1 MKTFILHDE
10 TVNTYGFRMLT
21 SGADLTAFRS
31 NPVMLYHHNDLELPI
46 GRWVNVRVEGTQIL
60 AEADFDMGDKRAA
73 EIARKVES
81 GYISACSVGA
91 WVEECS
97 SDPMTYLEGQTEP
110 TVTRWSLREAS
121 ICNIPAN
128 HNALALYD
136 ADGRRVEEVDYS
148 TILQLT
154 DTITTHSSNTSM
166 TKKKINA
173 LLSLSD
179 DATEEKVLE
188 TLSDK
193 LEQMTKLET
202 RLSALLEEK
211 KEREAVEAKARLEH
225 FETLTSRA
233 LKDGNLTEEQ
243 SKSLR
248 KLYDASP
255 LEATHFA
262 ELIPERKSIAQQLT
276 DHTRETRKT
285 KSLAS
290 LSWDELDRSGKL
302 ARLREE
308 DPDAYAEKYKAKF
321 GTND

>member
-21 SGADLTAFRS
+21 SGADLTVFRA
-31 NPVMLYHHNDLELPI
+31 NPVMLYNHNDWVMPI

-60 AEADFDMGDKRAA
+60 AEADFDMGDKQAA
-73 EIARKVES
+73 EIARKVEA

-91 WVEECS
+91 WVKECS
-97 SDPMTYLEGQTEP
+97 SDPRTYLEGQTEP

-136 ADGRRVEEVDYS
+136 ADGRRVKEVDYS

-166 TKKKINA
+166 TKKINA

-211 KEREAVEAKARLEH
+211 KERETAEAQARLEH

-285 KSLAS
+285 KALAS

-321 GTND
+321 GTKD

>member
-21 SGADLTAFRS
+21 SGADLTAFRA
-31 NPVMLYHHNDLELPI
+31 NPVMLYNHNDWEMPI

-60 AEADFDMGDKRAA
+60 AEADFDMGDKQAA

-91 WVEECS
+91 WVKECS

-136 ADGRRVEEVDYS
+136 ADGKRVQEVDYS

-154 DTITTHSSNTSM
+154 DIIPTHSSNTSM
-166 TKKKINA
+166 TKKINA

-211 KEREAVEAKARLEH
+211 KERETAEAQARLEH

-248 KLYDASP
+248 KLYDSSP

-285 KSLAS
+285 KALAS

-302 ARLREE
+302 AQLREE
-308 DPDAYAEKYKAKF
+308 DPDAYAEKYKEKF

>member
-21 SGADLTAFRS
+21 SGADLTAFRA
-31 NPVMLYHHNDLELPI
+31 NPVMLYNHDDREMPI
-46 GRWVNVRVEGTQIL
+46 GRWANVRVEGTRIL
-60 AEADFDMGDKRAA
+60 AEADFDLEDERAG

-97 SDPMTYLEGQTEP
+97 SDPRTYLEGQTEP

-193 LEQMTKLET
+193 LEQMTRLET
-202 RLSALLEEK
+202 RLSALLDEK

-225 FETLTSRA
+225 FENLISGA
-233 LKDGNLTEEQ
+233 LMDGVLTEEQ

-248 KLYDASP
+248 KLYDTAP
-255 LEATHFA
+255 EEAVHFA
-262 ELIPERKSIAQQLT
+262 ELLPDRPSVATRLT
-276 DHTRETRKT
+276 DRQADERRD

-302 ARLREE
+302 AQLREE

>member
-21 SGADLTAFRS
+21 SGADLTAFRA
-31 NPVMLYHHNDLELPI
+31 NPVMLYHHNDLEMPI

-60 AEADFDMGDKRAA
+60 AEADFDMGDKQAA
-73 EIARKVES
+73 EIARKVEA

-193 LEQMTKLET
+193 LEQMTRFHRNK
-202 RLSALLEEK
+202 
-211 KEREAVEAKARLEH
+211 
-225 FETLTSRA
+225 
-233 LKDGNLTEEQ
+233 
-243 SKSLR
+243 
-248 KLYDASP
+248 
-255 LEATHFA
+255 
-262 ELIPERKSIAQQLT
+262 
-276 DHTRETRKT
+276 
-285 KSLAS
+285 
-290 LSWDELDRSGKL
+290 
-302 ARLREE
+302 
-308 DPDAYAEKYKAKF
+308 
-321 GTND
+321 ND

>member
-1 MKTFILHDE
+1 MKTFVLHDE

-21 SGADLTAFRS
+21 SGVDLTVFRS
-31 NPVMLYHHNDLELPI
+31 NPVMLYNHNDWVMPI

-60 AEADFDMGDKRAA
+60 AEADFDMGDKQAA
-73 EIARKVES
+73 EIARKVEA

-97 SDPMTYLEGQTEP
+97 SDPRTYLEGQTEP

-136 ADGRRVEEVDYS
+136 ADGRRVKEVDYS

-166 TKKKINA
+166 TKKINA

-302 ARLREE
+302 AQLREE

-321 GTND
+321 GAND

>member
-21 SGADLTAFRS
+21 SGADLTAFLA
-31 NPVMLYHHNDLELPI
+31 NPVMLYNHNDWEMPI
-46 GRWVNVRVEGTQIL
+46 GRWVNIRVEGTQIL
-60 AEADFDMGDKRAA
+60 ADADFDMGDKRAA
-73 EIARKVES
+73 EIARKVEA

-91 WVEECS
+91 WVKECS

-136 ADGRRVEEVDYS
+136 ADGKRVQEVDYS
-148 TILQLT
+148 TILSLT
-154 DTITTHSSNTSM
+154 DTITTHQITTPM
-166 TKKKINA
+166 TKKINA

-193 LEQMTKLET
+193 LEQLTKLET

-302 ARLREE
+302 AQLREE

-321 GTND
+321 GAND

>member
-21 SGADLTAFRS
+21 SGADLTAFRA
-31 NPVMLYHHNDLELPI
+31 NPVMLYNHNDWEMPI

-73 EIARKVES
+73 EIARKVEA
-81 GYISACSVGA
+81 GYLSACSVGA
-91 WVEECS
+91 WVKECS
-97 SDPMTYLEGQTEP
+97 SDPITYLEGQTEP

-166 TKKKINA
+166 TKKINA

-202 RLSALLEEK
+202 RLSSLLEEK
-211 KEREAVEAKARLEH
+211 KEREAVEAQARLEH
-225 FETLTSRA
+225 FESLSSRA
-233 LKDGNLTEEQ
+233 LEDGVLTEEQ

-262 ELIPERKSIAQQLT
+262 ELLPKRKSIAQQLT

-302 ARLREE
+302 AQLREE

>member
-21 SGADLTAFRS
+21 SGADLSAFRS
-31 NPVMLYHHNDLELPI
+31 NPVMLYNHNDWEMPI

-60 AEADFDMGDKRAA
+60 AEADFDMGDKRAS
-73 EIARKVES
+73 EIARKVEA

-91 WVEECS
+91 WVKECS
-97 SDPMTYLEGQTEP
+97 SDPITYLEGQTEP

-154 DTITTHSSNTSM
+154 DTIPTHSSNTSM
-166 TKKKINA
+166 TKKINA

-193 LEQMTKLET
+193 LEKLEQVET

-211 KEREAVEAKARLEH
+211 KEREAAEAQARMEH

-233 LKDGNLTEEQ
+233 LKDGVLTEEQ

-248 KLYDASP
+248 KLYDTAP
-255 LEATHFA
+255 EEALHFA
-262 ELIPERKSIAQQLT
+262 ELLPHRPSVAKRLT
-276 DHTRETRKT
+276 DRQADERRD
-285 KSLAS
+285 KSLAA
-290 LSWDELDRSGKL
+290 LSWDELDRSGRL
-302 ARLREE
+302 AELRST
-308 DPDAYAEKYKAKF
+308 DPDAYAEKYKEKF
-321 GTND
+321 GTNN

>member
-21 SGADLTAFRS
+21 SGADLTAFRA
-31 NPVMLYHHNDLELPI
+31 NPVMLYNHDDREMPI
-46 GRWVNVRVEGTQIL
+46 GRWVNVRVEGTRIL
-60 AEADFDMGDKRAA
+60 AEADFDLEDERAGK
-73 EIARKVES
+73 IARKVEA
-81 GYISACSVGA
+81 GYLSACSVGA

-97 SDPMTYLEGQTEP
+97 SDPITYLEGQTEP

-154 DTITTHSSNTSM
+154 DTIPTHSSNTSM
-166 TKKKINA
+166 TKKINA

-179 DATEEKVLE
+179 DVTEEKVLE

-193 LEQMTKLET
+193 LEKLEKLET

-211 KEREAVEAKARLEH
+211 KEREAVEAQARLEH

-233 LKDGNLTEEQ
+233 LKDGVLTEEQ

-248 KLYDASP
+248 KLYDTAP
-255 LEATHFA
+255 EEAVHFA
-262 ELIPERKSIAQQLT
+262 ELLPDRPSVAKRLT
-276 DHTRETRKT
+276 DRQADERRD

-290 LSWDELDRSGKL
+290 LSWDELDRSGRL
-302 ARLREE
+302 AELRST
-308 DPDAYAEKYKAKF
+308 DPDAYAEKYKEKF

>member
-21 SGADLTAFRS
+21 SGADLSAFRS
-31 NPVMLYHHNDLELPI
+31 NPVMLYNHNDWEMPI

-60 AEADFDMGDKRAA
+60 AEADFDMGDKQAA
-73 EIARKVES
+73 EIARKVEA
-81 GYISACSVGA
+81 GYLSACSVGA
-91 WVEECS
+91 WVKECS
-97 SDPMTYLEGQTEP
+97 SDPRTYLEGQTEP

-136 ADGRRVEEVDYS
+136 ADGKRVQEVDYS

-166 TKKKINA
+166 TKKINA

-202 RLSALLEEK
+202 RLSTLLEEK

-302 ARLREE
+302 AQLREE

-321 GTND
+321 GAND

>member
-21 SGADLTAFRS
+21 SGADLSAFLA
-31 NPVMLYHHNDLELPI
+31 NPVMLYNHNDWERPI
-46 GRWVNVRVEGTQIL
+46 GRWVNIRVEGTQIL
-60 AEADFDMGDKRAA
+60 ADADFDMGDKRAA
-73 EIARKVES
+73 EIARKVEA

-91 WVEECS
+91 WVKECS

-136 ADGRRVEEVDYS
+136 ADGKRVQEVDYS
-148 TILQLT
+148 TILSLT
-154 DTITTHSSNTSM
+154 DTITTHQITTPM
-166 TKKKINA
+166 TKKINA

-193 LEQMTKLET
+193 LEQLTKLET

-302 ARLREE
+302 AQLREE

-321 GTND
+321 GAND

>member
-21 SGADLTAFRS
+21 SGGDLTAFRA
-31 NPVMLYHHNDLELPI
+31 NPVMLYNHNDWEMPI
-46 GRWVNVRVEGTQIL
+46 GRWVNIRVEGTQIL
-60 AEADFDMGDKRAA
+60 ADADFDMGDKQAA

-91 WVEECS
+91 WVKECS

-136 ADGRRVEEVDYS
+136 ADGKRVQEVDYS

-154 DTITTHSSNTSM
+154 DIIPTHSSNTSM
-166 TKKKINA
+166 TKKINA

-202 RLSALLEEK
+202 RLSSLLEEK
-211 KEREAVEAKARLEH
+211 KEREAVEAQARLEH
-225 FETLTSRA
+225 FESLSSRA
-233 LKDGNLTEEQ
+233 LEDGVLTEEQ

-262 ELIPERKSIAQQLT
+262 ELLPKRKSIAQQLT

-302 ARLREE
+302 AQLREE
-308 DPDAYAEKYKAKF
+308 DPDAYAEKYKEKF
-321 GTND
+321 GTNN

>member
-21 SGADLTAFRS
+21 SGGDLTAFRA
-31 NPVMLYHHNDLELPI
+31 NPVMLYNHNDWEMPI
-46 GRWVNVRVEGTQIL
+46 GRWVNIRVEGTQIL
-60 AEADFDMGDKRAA
+60 ADADFDMGDKQAA

-91 WVEECS
+91 WVKECS

-136 ADGRRVEEVDYS
+136 ADGKRVQEVDYS

-154 DTITTHSSNTSM
+154 DIIPTHSSNTSM
-166 TKKKINA
+166 TKKINA

-202 RLSALLEEK
+202 RLSSLLEEK
-211 KEREAVEAKARLEH
+211 KEREAVEAQARLEH
-225 FETLTSRA
+225 FESLSSRA
-233 LKDGNLTEEQ
+233 LEDGVLTEEQ

-262 ELIPERKSIAQQLT
+262 ELLPKRKSIAQQLT

-302 ARLREE
+302 AELRST
-308 DPDAYAEKYKAKF
+308 DPDAYAEKYKEKF
-321 GTND
+321 GTNN